1 MSAGP
6 RLRPRITGDCEEHN
20 RLLRKF
26 REHMSLVQRYVR
38 EFNNRLENHQDK
50 KFQPV
55 PPQLLE
61 ALRAASEA
69 RAAVRDHEASHGCV
83 GNSTA
88 DDGNNCFSSI
98 KV

>member
-1 MSAGP
+1 M
-6 RLRPRITGDCEEHN
+6 L
-20 RLLRKF
+20 
-26 REHMSLVQRYVR
+26 LVQRYIR
-38 EFNNRLENHQDK
+38 EFNNCLENHRDK

-55 PPQLLE
+55 PPPLLE

-83 GNSTA
+83 AYCTA
-88 DDGNNCFSSI
+88 DDGNDCFSSI